1 MPTMKYFSIFIL
13 SICLFPSLGFQNK
26 PDLQQASPLFADEE
40 ILELSLKFSVDSLLR
55 DRGKDP
61 SYFAAKMT
69 IKNGKEKQD
78 LALKVKVR
86 GNFRRN
92 PENCNFPPIRLN
104 FKKEHTGETVFVGQD
119 KLKLVTHCSEE
130 RFILKEYLAYK
141 AYQLINPQGFKVR
154 LARVTYIDQN
164 RVHKTTKRY
173 AFIIED
179 KDAMATRLGGT
190 AVPDSVSFT
199 EKQTLHHET
208 AQLYLFQY
216 LLGNRDWDISMKKN
230 VKLVKKASGEVLAL
244 PYDFD
249 FTGWVSAPYTVA
261 YMGSLAKNF
270 EYRSGRKFCATE
282 EEWEKHIQHFLD
294 KKADLIAL
302 INNFKP
308 LPKKEKASMIAFI
321 EAFYDEITKPN
332 KVVEL
337 FGDC

>member
-1 MPTMKYFSIFIL
+1 
-13 SICLFPSLGFQNK
+13 
-26 PDLQQASPLFADEE
+26 
-40 ILELSLKFSVDSLLR
+40 
-55 DRGKDP
+55 
-61 SYFAAKMT
+61 
-69 IKNGKEKQD
+69 
-78 LALKVKVR
+78 
-86 GNFRRN
+86 
-92 PENCNFPPIRLN
+92 LN
-104 FKKEHTGETVFVGQD
+104 FKKGNTGQTVFAGQD

-141 AYQLINPQGFKVR
+141 AYQLINPQGFQVR
-154 LARVTYIDQN
+154 LARVTYIDKS
-164 RVHKTTKRY
+164 RVHKTTRRY

-190 AVPDSVSFT
+190 AVPDSVRFS

-230 VKLVKKASGEVLAL
+230 VKLVQKTSGDVLAL

-261 YMGSLAKNF
+261 YMGNLAKTF

-294 KKADLIAL
+294 KKPELLAL

-308 LPKKEKASMIAFI
+308 LSKKEKASMLEFI
-321 EAFYDEITKPN
+321 EAFYDEIKKPN
-332 KVVEL
+332 KAVEL